1 MDGKFFMNGK
11 FFPFHD
17 VSVRKVKVL
26 KKPKFE
32 LEKLIE
38 LHGEG
43 SSSGKATGH
52 ETGTKAEQT
61 DGYEPPFQEFF

>member
-1 MDGKFFMNGK
+1 M
-11 FFPFHD
+11 
-17 VSVRKVKVL
+17 KVL